1 MNLDIADGEGNDFL
15 SHNNQERDINDSGAY
30 ISESIEDLYFQ
41 KKYTKLLYFSQHLP
55 VFGWKVDNIQ
65 RIYAFVLKIPSEI

>member
-1 MNLDIADGEGNDFL
+1 MIQVPKSQKVLKI
-15 SHNNQERDINDSGAY
+15 Y
-30 ISESIEDLYFQ
+30 IFK

-65 RIYAFVLKIPSEI
+65 RIQAFVLKIPSDI